1 MRNIRGRFRPVFL
14 SSLFTTLLLSALSC
28 QAASVWQVSKGDN
41 TIYLGGTL
49 HILSPVDY
57 PLPKQYD
64 VAYQASDLLVFET
77 DLAALVSPQFV
88 EQTQQLMTYKNGR
101 TIRDDLSED
110 T

>member
-57 PLPKQYD
+57 PLPKHWFLKPTWRH
-64 VAYQASDLLVFET
+64 SFLLS
-77 DLAALVSPQFV
+77 L
-88 EQTQQLMTYKNGR
+88 
-101 TIRDDLSED
+101 LSKHNN
-110 T
+110 